1 MTGAALRQSLRRIT
15 LCADDYG
22 ISPGVN
28 QGIRELIA
36 LGRLNATSVMVVGHA
51 ISRDDV
57 SALQEAVAKNPHC
70 QIGLH
75 ATLTAPFHPLTM
87 HYRPLLDELFLPLG
101 RMLRFS
107 LLRKL
112 DREAIQTELTAQ
124 IAKFVT
130 LFGRAPDYVDGHQH
144 VQTFPQVRDALL
156 AAVKKAA
163 PQAWVRQSGRV
174 LPLGQRLDSPKALLL
189 DTLSATFRR
198 RATKAGVTVN
208 PGFAGAYDFT
218 KQADFGRLML
228 GFLDGLPDG
237 GLVMCHPGHVDDILI
252 ELDPFTDQRER
263 EYQYL
268 ASDAFAQL
276 LAANNVSL
284 ERQSAN

>member
-1 MTGAALRQSLRRIT
+1 MTGAALRRIT

-36 LGRLNATSVMVVGHA
+36 LGRLNATSVMVVGPA

-57 SALQEAVAKNPHC
+57 SALQDAVAKNPNC
-70 QIGLH
+70 EIGLH

-112 DREAIQTELTAQ
+112 DREAIETELTTQ
-124 IAKFVT
+124 IAKFVA

-156 AAVKKAA
+156 AAVRKNA

-174 LPLGQRLDSPKALLL
+174 LPLGQRLDNPKALLL

-198 RATKAGVTVN
+198 RATRAGVTFN

-218 KQADFGRLML
+218 KHADFGTLMA
-228 GFLDGLPDG
+228 GFLNDLPDG
-237 GLVMCHPGHVDDILI
+237 GLVMCHPGHVDEILI
-252 ELDPFTDQRER
+252 DLDPFTDQRER

-268 ASDAFAQL
+268 ASDAFVQL
-276 LAANNVSL
+276 LAANNVTL
-284 ERQSAN
+284 AR

>member
-1 MTGAALRQSLRRIT
+1 MTGAALRRIT

-36 LGRLNATSVMVVGHA
+36 LGRLNATSVMVVGPA
-51 ISRDDV
+51 ITRDDV
-57 SALQEAVAKNPHC
+57 SALQDAVAKNPNC
-70 QIGLH
+70 EIGLH

-87 HYRPLLDELFLPLG
+87 HYRPLRDELFLPLG

-112 DREAIQTELTAQ
+112 DREAIETELTAQ
-124 IAKFVT
+124 IAKFAA
-130 LFGRAPDYVDGHQH
+130 LFGRPPDYVDGHQH

-156 AAVKKAA
+156 ASVKKHA
-163 PQAWVRQSGRV
+163 PKAWVRQSGRV
-174 LPLGQRLDSPKALLL
+174 LPLGQRLDNPKALLL

-198 RATKAGVTVN
+198 RATRAGVTFN
-208 PGFAGAYDFT
+208 RGFAGAYDFT
-218 KQADFGRLML
+218 RQTDFGALMA
-228 GFLDGLPDG
+228 GFLNGLPDG

-252 ELDPFTDQRER
+252 DLDPFTDQRER

-276 LAANNVSL
+276 LAANNVTL
-284 ERQSAN
+284 AR